1 MQRMLPVRSH
11 MTTSRNRGPR
21 WSSPKQVDR
30 GRPGRMV
37 YLPRDLHAALD
48 KLRARDV
55 NVSAI
60 AEEAL
65 RAHPKVAAELD
76 RVSDADPD
84 DRGRGGI
91 G

>member
-1 MQRMLPVRSH
+1 MSSA
-11 MTTSRNRGPR
+11 TRNRGPR
-21 WSSPKQVDR
+21 WSSTKQADR

-48 KLRARDV
+48 RLRDAKA

-65 RAHPKVAAELD
+65 RAHPKVAAELE
-76 RVSDADPD
+76 RLSESDPSNE
-84 DRGRGGI
+84 RE
-91 G
+91 